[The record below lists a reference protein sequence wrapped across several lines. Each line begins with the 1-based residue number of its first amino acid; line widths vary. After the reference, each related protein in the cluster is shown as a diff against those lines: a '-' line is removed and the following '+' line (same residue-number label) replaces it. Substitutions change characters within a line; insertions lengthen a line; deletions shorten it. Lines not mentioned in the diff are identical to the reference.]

1 MPTRRTKPSRLNLG
15 KSGEPSLCWKAGEFS
30 LPSLDAPSSEVW
42 KHINKRDANAKG
54 LEVNLMEDEELEK
67 IKQRKLRQLMKKAVE
82 TEKKSAANKPIK
94 VTDATFKE
102 TILNHSLVVVD
113 CWAPWCAP
121 CHMVAPIIE
130 EMARDYAG
138 RVLFGKLNVDENRE
152 VAMQYQIMG
161 IPTLLVFK
169 NEKLVDRIV
178 GAMPRQMLEPKIT
191 RYL

>member
-1 MPTRRTKPSRLNLG
+1 MNN
-15 KSGEPSLCWKAGEFS
+15 EEN
-30 LPSLDAPSSEVW
+30 D
-42 KHINKRDANAKG
+42 
-54 LEVNLMEDEELEK
+54 ELEK
-67 IKQRKLRQLMKKAVE
+67 IKRIKLQEMMKSV
-82 TEKKSAANKPIK
+82 TEKKREKQALSKPIE

-102 TILNHSLVVVD
+102 MIHRYPLMVID

-121 CHMVAPIIE
+121 CHMVAPVIE

-152 VAMQYQIMG
+152 VLMQYQIMG

-169 NEKLVDRIV
+169 NGKLVDRIV
-178 GAMPRQMLEPKIT
+178 GAMPRQNLEPKIT